1 MSLYR
6 SVSMFFANQIQNL
19 NPFLRIQEIT
29 VNSLR
34 HPGSLG
40 NIVISLNSQ
49 EIADLEVRMI
59 AIGLYLWCLFSEE
72 TLEGG

>member
-1 MSLYR
+1 
-6 SVSMFFANQIQNL
+6 MFFANQIHDL
-19 NPFLRIQEIT
+19 SPFLGIQEIT

-59 AIGLYLWCLFSEE
+59 AIGLYL
-72 TLEGG
+72 